1 MQLLDINK
9 SRYRKHLNI
18 VIVALIISLMSLALL
33 FGQGFIALLSSPEGD
48 NFVLNLAGVIMAAV
62 LCIAVVWS
70 VRSHHFMSEV
80 VYVWQL
86 KQVLNRIYRKHRKI
100 EQAAFEQD
108 NKEAM
113 IILNFY
119 YQASM
124 QLYKLDD
131 NTITLES
138 LQERM
143 DKLENHLQADSLVV
157 KIDDYRE
164 ELLVQFG

>member
-9 SRYRKHLNI
+9 NRYRKHLNI
-18 VIVALIISLMSLALL
+18 VIALLIISLMGFALL
-33 FGQGFIALLSSPEGD
+33 FGQGAIALIGTPEGD
-48 NFVLNLAGVIMAAV
+48 NFILNLLGVILAAL
-62 LCIAVVWS
+62 LCVAVVFS
-70 VRSHHFMSEV
+70 LRGHQFMNEV

-86 KQVLNRIYRKHRKI
+86 KQVLNRIYRKNRKI
-100 EQAAFEQD
+100 EQAAYEHGSE
-108 NKEAM
+108 KAM
-113 IILNFY
+113 LILAFY

-143 DKLENHLQADSLVV
+143 DKLQNLLNEKKLVV
-157 KIDDYRE
+157 SIEDYKE
-164 ELLVQFG
+164 QMLKDF

>member
-9 SRYRKHLNI
+9 NRYRKHLNV
-18 VIVALIISLMSLALL
+18 VIALLIISLMGFALL
-33 FGQGFIALLSSPEGD
+33 FGQGAIALIGTPEGD
-48 NFVLNLAGVIMAAV
+48 NFILNLAGVIMAGI
-62 LCIAVVWS
+62 LCIAVIFS
-70 VRSHHFMSEV
+70 LRGHQFMSEV

-86 KQVLNRIYRKHRKI
+86 KQVLNRIYRKNRKI
-100 EQAAFEQD
+100 EQAAFEQGSE
-108 NKEAM
+108 KAM
-113 IILNFY
+113 LILAFY

-143 DKLENHLQADSLVV
+143 DKLQNLLNEKKLVLA
-157 KIDDYRE
+157 IEDYN
-164 ELLVQFG
+164 ELMLKDF

>member
-9 SRYRKHLNI
+9 NRYRKHLNVVIATLI
-18 VIVALIISLMSLALL
+18 VSLMSLALL
-33 FGQGFIALLSSPEGD
+33 FGQGFIALLSNPQSD
-48 NFVLNLAGVIMAAV
+48 NFILNIAGVIVAAV
-62 LCIAVVWS
+62 CCVAVLWS
-70 VRSHHFMSEV
+70 IRGHNLMTEV

-86 KQVLNRIYRKHRKI
+86 KQVLNKIYRKNREI

-108 NKEAM
+108 NKKAM

-119 YQASM
+119 YHASM

-131 NTITLES
+131 NTITLDS

-143 DKLENHLQADSLVV
+143 DKLKNHLQVNNMDVQVSE
-157 KIDDYRE
+157 YRE
-164 ELLVQFG
+164 DMLKAF

>member
-9 SRYRKHLNI
+9 NRYRKHLNI
-18 VIVALIISLMSLALL
+18 VIAVLIISLMGFALL
-33 FGQGFIALLSSPEGD
+33 FGQGAIALIGTPEGD
-48 NFVLNLAGVIMAAV
+48 NFILNLAGVIMAGI
-62 LCIAVVWS
+62 LCIAVVFS
-70 VRSHHFMSEV
+70 LRGHQFMSEV

-86 KQVLNRIYRKHRKI
+86 KQVLNRIYRKNRKI
-100 EQAAFEQD
+100 EQAAFEQG
-108 NKEAM
+108 NEKAM
-113 IILNFY
+113 LILVFY

-143 DKLENHLQADSLVV
+143 DKLQNLLNEKKLVLAIEN
-157 KIDDYRE
+157 YN
-164 ELLVQFG
+164 ELMLKVF